1 MNRKSEPLISVF
13 DAQKTL
19 EITLKL
25 EELLC
30 QKADNKAVAANLAKP
45 PTQA

>member
-1 MNRKSEPLISVF
+1 LISVF

-25 EELLC
+25 EELLY
-30 QKADNKAVAANLAKP
+30 QKVYNTAVAANLAKL
-45 PTQA
+45 PTQVKH